1 MKNNIEV
8 LDSNWLRDSNLFHCD
23 LKNGDRILLTE
34 REWQDLF
41 TGDLLS
47 VESSKNMMYS
57 PIFDD
62 GEEELDII
70 GFTLIGENKIKIK
83 NLEDLKDYSE
93 RIRDYAR
100 VGNIYIHKNKKEY
113 LKGIE
118 FNGDEMVEY
127 MTEELSEFDDDEVV
141 IEILYPSGE
150 PVFYHE
156 GDMKQIDEDLE
167 RCW

>member
-1 MKNNIEV
+1 MENNIEV
-8 LDSNWLRDSNLFHCD
+8 LDSSWLRDSKLYRYV
-23 LKNGDRILLTE
+23 LENGDTILLTN
-34 REWQDLF
+34 REYDDLL
-41 TGDLLS
+41 TGDLVS
-47 VESSKNMMYS
+47 VQSNREKKYA
-57 PIFDD
+57 PIFS
-62 GEEELDII
+62 EHAYII
-70 GFTLIGENKIKIK
+70 GFNCLGDSKNKIN

-100 VGNIYIHKNKKEY
+100 VGSIYIHKNKKEY

-127 MTEELSEFDDDEVV
+127 MSEELSEFDDDEVV

>member
-1 MKNNIEV
+1 MKIN
-8 LDSNWLRDSNLFHCD
+8 
-23 LKNGDRILLTE
+23 
-34 REWQDLF
+34 
-41 TGDLLS
+41 
-47 VESSKNMMYS
+47 
-57 PIFDD
+57 
-62 GEEELDII
+62 
-70 GFTLIGENKIKIK
+70 
-83 NLEDLKDYSE
+83 NLEDLKDYAE

-118 FNGDEMVEY
+118 FNNDGMIEY
-127 MTEELSEFDDDEVV
+127 MAEELSEFDDNEVV

>member
-1 MKNNIEV
+1 M
-8 LDSNWLRDSNLFHCD
+8 RF
-23 LKNGDRILLTE
+23 KNGDRILLTE

-47 VESSKNMMYS
+47 VESSKNMIYS

-62 GEEELDII
+62 DEEELDIV

-93 RIRDYAR
+93 RIRNYAR
-100 VGNIYIHKNKKEY
+100 VGSIYIHKNKKEY

-141 IEILYPSGE
+141 IEILYPSGDMA
-150 PVFYHE
+150 FYHE

>member
-1 MKNNIEV
+1 MKIN
-8 LDSNWLRDSNLFHCD
+8 
-23 LKNGDRILLTE
+23 
-34 REWQDLF
+34 
-41 TGDLLS
+41 
-47 VESSKNMMYS
+47 
-57 PIFDD
+57 
-62 GEEELDII
+62 
-70 GFTLIGENKIKIK
+70 
-83 NLEDLKDYSE
+83 NLEDLKDYAKHLQN
-93 RIRDYAR
+93 YAR
-100 VGNIYIHKNKKEY
+100 VGSIYIHKNKKEY

-156 GDMKQIDEDLE
+156 GDMEQIDEDLE

>member
-1 MKNNIEV
+1 M
-8 LDSNWLRDSNLFHCD
+8 
-23 LKNGDRILLTE
+23 
-34 REWQDLF
+34 
-41 TGDLLS
+41 
-47 VESSKNMMYS
+47 
-57 PIFDD
+57 
-62 GEEELDII
+62 
-70 GFTLIGENKIKIK
+70 KIK

-100 VGNIYIHKNKKEY
+100 VGSIYVHKNKKEY

-141 IEILYPSGE
+141 IEILHPSGE

-156 GDMKQIDEDLE
+156 SNMEQIDSDLE

>member
-1 MKNNIEV
+1 MKIN
-8 LDSNWLRDSNLFHCD
+8 
-23 LKNGDRILLTE
+23 
-34 REWQDLF
+34 
-41 TGDLLS
+41 
-47 VESSKNMMYS
+47 
-57 PIFDD
+57 
-62 GEEELDII
+62 
-70 GFTLIGENKIKIK
+70 
-83 NLEDLKDYSE
+83 NLEDLKDYAE
-93 RIRDYAR
+93 RIRNYAR
-100 VGNIYIHKNKKEY
+100 VGSIYIHKNKKEY

-156 GDMKQIDEDLE
+156 GQMEQIDSDLE

>member
-1 MKNNIEV
+1 MKIN
-8 LDSNWLRDSNLFHCD
+8 
-23 LKNGDRILLTE
+23 
-34 REWQDLF
+34 
-41 TGDLLS
+41 
-47 VESSKNMMYS
+47 
-57 PIFDD
+57 
-62 GEEELDII
+62 
-70 GFTLIGENKIKIK
+70 
-83 NLEDLKDYSE
+83 NLEDLKDYLE
-93 RIRDYAR
+93 RIRDYVR
-100 VGNIYIHKNKKEY
+100 VGSIYIHKNKKEY

-167 RCW
+167 RRW

>member
-1 MKNNIEV
+1 MENNVEV
-8 LDSNWLRDSNLFHCD
+8 LDSKWLGSSNLFQCD
-23 LKNGDRILLTE
+23 LENGDRILLTE

-62 GEEELDII
+62 DEEELDII

-83 NLEDLKDYSE
+83 NLEDLKDYAKHLQN
-93 RIRDYAR
+93 YAR
-100 VGNIYIHKNKKEY
+100 VGSIYIHKNKKEY

-127 MTEELSEFDDDEVV
+127 MTEELSEFDDNEVV

-156 GDMKQIDEDLE
+156 SDMEQIDEDLE